1 MTLSGVTSLARLFY
15 WLSAEPL
22 ADAHG
27 TICSAELRLKT
38 TGLCG
43 TSALGVLQ
51 LSKHISWEPWQHLL
65 LCSLHWPTVF
75 QKGIFSG
82 VVAEG

>member
-51 LSKHISWEPWQHLL
+51 LSKHIS
-65 LCSLHWPTVF
+65 
-75 QKGIFSG
+75 
-82 VVAEG
+82 